1 MVWQKFARVAINKF
15 KLFSSP
21 CRTFL
26 QFKLARKSVGHRCIS
41 TCVQR
46 LGKAV
51 NLDALPPKSR
61 EIIKRESKVTCNN
74 YAALPAVLSRG
85 QGVFLWDVE
94 DKKYFDFLSGYS
106 SVNQGHCHP
115 KIIKALVDQVSV
127 LHHTS
132 RAFHSNLL
140 VEYAEFITKLFGY
153 VRHSS

>member
-1 MVWQKFARVAINKF
+1 MVWRYIAELKIDQSNL
-15 KLFSSP
+15 LFV
-21 CRTFL
+21 F
-26 QFKLARKSVGHRCIS
+26 QFKLAKNSICQRGIA

-51 NLDALPPKSR
+51 DLSSLPPKSR
-61 EIIKRESKVTCNN
+61 DIIHREQGVVCHN
-74 YAALPAVLSRG
+74 YSALPAVLERG

-94 DKKYFDFLSGYS
+94 GKKYFDYLSGYS

-115 KIIKALVDQVSV
+115 KIIKALVDQVSI

-140 VEYAEFITKLFGY
+140 CEYAEYLTKLFGFVCCY
-153 VRHSS
+153 STKDS